1 MVKCEGSKI
10 NQKNQK
16 QNNHV
21 QENHH
26 EISPSE
32 YGTGKNNKR
41 LFIRR
46 IDMDLQRDWNRK
58 LKREKKIILSL
69 PCDVAQ

>member
-32 YGTGKNNKR
+32 YGTGKNNKI
-41 LFIRR
+41 LSIRR
-46 IDMDLQRDWNRK
+46 IDMDLQRD
-58 LKREKKIILSL
+58 
-69 PCDVAQ
+69 